1 MSLEVFFLST
11 SGCLQQPPSSD
22 YLHDIFSVLWLGNGM
37 MFRVNAP
44 FWFGHWWGG
53 LIFRRER
60 QEYVGRVSHS
70 FMDECG
76 PLHLFL
82 RSSGVIS

>member
-1 MSLEVFFLST
+1 
-11 SGCLQQPPSSD
+11 
-22 YLHDIFSVLWLGNGM
+22 M

-44 FWFGHWWGG
+44 FWFGHWCGG

-60 QEYVGRVSHS
+60 QEYVGWVSRS

-76 PLHLFL
+76 PP
-82 RSSGVIS
+82 SSIFEVLGDN